1 MLRRLG
7 RELLWAAIVVFV
19 FIPCMIAGM
28 NNANERMMRQI
39 SRINTRQL
47 VQPASAAPA
56 APDETRPLILLP
68 R

>member
-7 RELLWAAIVVFV
+7 RKLLWAAMVVFV
-19 FIPCMIAGM
+19 FIPCIIAGM
-28 NNANERMMRQI
+28 NKANQRMMRQI
-39 SRINTRQL
+39 SLINARQL
-47 VQPASAAPA
+47 VQPPAASA